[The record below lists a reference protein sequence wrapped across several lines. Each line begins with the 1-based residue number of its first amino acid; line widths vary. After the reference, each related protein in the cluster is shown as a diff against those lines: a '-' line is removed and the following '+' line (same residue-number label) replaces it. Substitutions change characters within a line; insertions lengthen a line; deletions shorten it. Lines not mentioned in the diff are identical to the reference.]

1 MAKQKMWLTVFLIV
15 LCACMSVSAD
25 EWPSPQMREE
35 FSESRSYFVRVTP
48 GNSWGDTVGFK
59 GAPKGTSAK
68 AQFFRREP
76 DMSYRPLKEI
86 ELVNPVAPVE
96 FFVSN
101 DGYLATLDNW
111 HNRGYGKVVA
121 FYSSDGNHIKD
132 YELRDLFSEDE
143 IRRFDRSVSSIA
155 WHGSAD
161 YVRPDHKTLNV
172 DVQNLGKGS
181 GFVFEM
187 RTGKYQY
194 CHWQDKASTLFR
206 CRSAN
211 EGRQWKSFRE

>member
-1 MAKQKMWLTVFLIV
+1 MLQRKMWLTLVVFLTCV
-15 LCACMSVSAD
+15 AVSAD
-25 EWPSPQMREE
+25 EWPSPRVREE

-48 GNSWGDTVGFK
+48 GNNWGDTVGFK
-59 GAPKGTSAK
+59 RAATGAAAR
-68 AQFFRREP
+68 AQFFRREA

-121 FYSSDGNHIKD
+121 FYSPDGDHIKD
-132 YELRDLFSEDE
+132 YDLKDLFSEDE

-155 WHGSAD
+155 WHERAG
-161 YVRPDHKTLNV
+161 YVRTDQKTLNV
-172 DVQNLGKGS
+172 DIQPLGKGS
-181 GFVFEM
+181 GFIFEM
-187 RTGKYQY
+187 RTGNYQY
-194 CHWQDKASTLFR
+194 CRWQDKASTVFR

-211 EGRQWKSFRE
+211 ESRQWKPFRE